1 MKARKWLY
9 ILITVLL
16 IVILGIYLFQANF
29 FKSHYLPNTTANG
42 TDISSLT
49 KAEAEKVLVAKSAKE
64 QFDIVENGQAWQEI
78 PKSQLGIEYDYGKDL
93 EKILQNQNNYTWVTA
108 YLKTNEQKLSD
119 ASLNEESLTSF
130 VTTLE
135 KDLTALN
142 KDRKVSTNATIKK
155 GEAGFEIVPEVQG
168 TNLDTKKVIARLKED
183 LAAGKSS
190 LDLKEF
196 VVKPTIAADNA
207 DLKKNL
213 AEVSTVIDQ
222 ETAYLINGET
232 ITIPKETISS
242 WISYDQKNNQVDLD
256 KEKVR
261 AYVASLG
268 DTYNTSTNSTKFK
281 STKRGEVT
289 IPAGSYSWTIQ
300 TDTETEELYQAILAG
315 QGVNRS
321 PIIAGSASVGSPL
334 IGNTYV
340 EVDLQNQHM
349 YFYKNGDLVLDTD
362 IVSGK
367 PTTLTPPGVN
377 YLWKKE
383 RNSILRGTNDDG
395 SKYAE
400 PVDYWMPIDWTG
412 VGIHDSDWQPAY
424 GGELWKTAGSHGCIN
439 TPPAVAAKLYEAI
452 DVGTPVLVF

>member
-1 MKARKWLY
+1 
-9 ILITVLL
+9 
-16 IVILGIYLFQANF
+16 
-29 FKSHYLPNTTANG
+29 
-42 TDISSLT
+42 
-49 KAEAEKVLVAKSAKE
+49 
-64 QFDIVENGQAWQEI
+64 
-78 PKSQLGIEYDYGKDL
+78 
-93 EKILQNQNNYTWVTA
+93 
-108 YLKTNEQKLSD
+108 
-119 ASLNEESLTSF
+119 
-130 VTTLE
+130 
-135 KDLTALN
+135 
-142 KDRKVSTNATIKK
+142 
-155 GEAGFEIVPEVQG
+155 
-168 TNLDTKKVIARLKED
+168 
-183 LAAGKSS
+183 
-190 LDLKEF
+190 
-196 VVKPTIAADNA
+196 
-207 DLKKNL
+207 
-213 AEVSTVIDQ
+213 
-222 ETAYLINGET
+222 
-232 ITIPKETISS
+232 
-242 WISYDQKNNQVDLD
+242 
-256 KEKVR
+256 
-261 AYVASLG
+261 
-268 DTYNTSTNSTKFK
+268 
-281 STKRGEVT
+281 
-289 IPAGSYSWTIQ
+289 